1 MTKESDVWE
10 ESSIS
15 SAADDSDEDDAS
27 ITLSEHSDSDS
38 DEEDPPAAA
47 SPPGPASPLPAA
59 PPLTAP
65 PKPKKIKKASK
76 SAEVATNFVAF
87 DDGAELTGYELTHAV
102 QTDHDTYPPG
112 ANELYSV
119 VRHIGSGNKYRALLT
134 KSTAR
139 VLTTLANDRA
149 ALEKSVGDFQYK
161 ESKTTSQTAL
171 QLNRTGY
178 KSIADARSAVLKHY
192 RYHQGAQIF
201 MSDEYAKMLLS
212 QKVTRGP
219 KEAGGGPAR
228 KRHRAGPS
236 RVPSPA
242 AVSPMASR
250 PDLFIQAVARDPGA
264 AGAEAKSFVDHMC
277 LAVFKAAKEFMA

>member
-1 MTKESDVWE
+1 MSKTSDVWE
-10 ESSIS
+10 EASIS

-38 DEEDPPAAA
+38 DEDQTPAAA
-47 SPPGPASPLPAA
+47 PPPEAA
-59 PPLTAP
+59 PPT
-65 PKPKKIKKASK
+65 KPKKSKKVSK
-76 SAEVATNFVAF
+76 SAEAAIKFVAF
-87 DDGAELTGYELTHAV
+87 DDGAELSGYELTHAV
-102 QTDHDTYPPG
+102 QTEHDTYPPG

-219 KEAGGGPAR
+219 KDANGGGPAR
-228 KRHRAGPS
+228 KRARTGPS
-236 RVPSPA
+236 RPPSPA
-242 AVSPMASR
+242 AVSPVASR
-250 PDLFIQAVARDPGA
+250 PDLFMHAVSRDPGA
-264 AGAEAKSFVDHMC
+264 PVAEAKSFVDHMF
-277 LAVFKAAKEFMA
+277 LALFKAAKEFTA